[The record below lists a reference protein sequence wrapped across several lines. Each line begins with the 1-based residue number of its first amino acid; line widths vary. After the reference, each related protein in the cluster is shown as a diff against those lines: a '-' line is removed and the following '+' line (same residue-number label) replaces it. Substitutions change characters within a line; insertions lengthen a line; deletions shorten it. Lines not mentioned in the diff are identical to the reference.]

1 MTPCTISRR
10 SLLTGLPLLMMPT
23 LTNAQM
29 RVAET
34 TLAIL
39 TANPPSHHLDDRV
52 VTVGNGRRFRIFR
65 AIPKTR
71 APAAGYPVLTLLDG
85 NAMFDDLTVT
95 LLASCPDLVVVGL
108 GYDTPR
114 KFAQVERSL
123 DYTPPKSLN
132 GNPYADPSRQ
142 GRIYGGAPA
151 FLDMVLGELR
161 AASETGLPVD
171 PQRRHLGG
179 HSFGGLFT
187 LYALFRRPDAFAG
200 YAPVSPS
207 LWWAGEQMAELEKK
221 AAFPPDQ
228 RLKLFVALGD
238 KEQRS
243 NDKGPPP
250 VGPAPETM
258 ALIKR
263 LSARPQVS
271 VTSMVLKDHVHGATL
286 LGALP
291 HMLTWANG

>member
-1 MTPCTISRR
+1 
-10 SLLTGLPLLMMPT
+10 
-23 LTNAQM
+23 
-29 RVAET
+29 
-34 TLAIL
+34 
-39 TANPPSHHLDDRV
+39 
-52 VTVGNGRRFRIFR
+52 
-65 AIPKTR
+65 
-71 APAAGYPVLTLLDG
+71 
-85 NAMFDDLTVT
+85 
-95 LLASCPDLVVVGL
+95 
-108 GYDTPR
+108 
-114 KFAQVERSL
+114 
-123 DYTPPKSLN
+123 
-132 GNPYADPSRQ
+132 
-142 GRIYGGAPA
+142 
-151 FLDMVLGELR
+151 VLGELR

-221 AAFPPDQ
+221 AVFPPDQ

-258 ALIKR
+258 ALITR